1 MKKANNSASSL
12 ISVIMC
18 IHCNYF
24 NRTILFQIADKNSSM
39 QKGHKAYHDG
49 RVEN

>member
-1 MKKANNSASSL
+1 MKKAYNSASFA
-12 ISVIMC
+12 ISEIIC
-18 IHCNYF
+18 IYCNYF